1 MKKRLSVA
9 ARYISLMFILTFG
22 VISIIGS
29 GGGGG
34 GGGGTAVIN
43 EDNIRD
49 IAQGIIDSTLIGE
62 GFLEENGDL
71 QIPEGACEAGG
82 TITTVG
88 SIDPPEVD
96 KTIIVTFNNCQEFL
110 DGSLVITNGT
120 TTVTIKA
127 VSADFDVENPPYSLS
142 VEILIDLS
150 EEIDDL
156 GLFATITGDMT
167 ITISE
172 DDAGELRVKIEGDS
186 LTTQWDGE
194 VETLSDFLFET
205 ADNWI
210 TGDFSKDLNGTIDST
225 LLGGS
230 VTFATTTLFTGNEN
244 DGSEPTAGVL
254 HITNSI
260 DNSQAL
266 LVARE
271 DGTGLEI
278 KVDADGDGDY
288 EFEDFISYDN
298 L

>member
-9 ARYISLMFILTFG
+9 ARYISLVFILTFG

-34 GGGGTAVIN
+34 GGGGGTAIIN

-49 IAQGIIDSTLIGE
+49 IAQGIIDSTLIGD
-62 GFLEENGDL
+62 GFLEEFGDL
-71 QIPEGACEAGG
+71 QIPEGACEDDG
-82 TITTVG
+82 TITTLG
-88 SIDPPEVD
+88 SIGDPPEVD
-96 KTIIVTFNNCQEFL
+96 DTITVTFNDCQEF
-110 DGSLVITNGT
+110 GVITNGIM
-120 TTVTIKA
+120 TVTIKE
-127 VSADFDVENPPYSLS
+127 VSADFDGTPPYNLS
-142 VEILIDLS
+142 VEILLINLS
-150 EEIDDL
+150 SEDIDL
-156 GLFATITGDMT
+156 GLVATVTGDMT

-172 DDAGELRVKIEGDS
+172 DGAGELRVKIEGDS

-194 VETLSDFLFET
+194 VETLSDFLFEMV
-205 ADNWI
+205 DNSS
-210 TGDFSKDLNGTIDST
+210 TLDFSKDLNGTIGST

-230 VTFATTTLFTGNEN
+230 VTFATTTLFTGKEN
-244 DGSEPTAGVL
+244 VAGGEPTAGEL

-266 LVARE
+266 LIARE